1 MSGWI
6 KLHRSLLQW
15 EWYDDIN
22 VKVTFIHLL
31 LSANH
36 APRKWRG
43 IDIGR
48 GQLWTSIGNL
58 SKEVGI
64 SEKQIRNCLKKL
76 ESTSEIVIQGASNGT
91 MITVCKYDSYQ
102 AKEETEGE
110 QMGERR
116 ANDGQTMGKQ
126 WATNKNDNNYKND
139 KNVSVPTREEVE
151 KEICTILF
159 SRGIAS
165 VSFPVQDLAQRFHDN
180 YESKGW
186 EINGQRIYKWQ
197 PKLNQWISEEL
208 KNKSS
213 SLETQEEKEA
223 REFMEMVNAYNTHK
237 TLYGEDSANA
247 KFNFDVQPNNNNH
260 RIA

>member
-1 MSGWI
+1 MAENKKSFILYCDQKGVWDKLDDAQAGRLI
-6 KLHRSLLQW
+6 KHIISYVNDDNPVAPDFITELAFEPIKQSLKR
-15 EWYDDIN
+15 D
-22 VKVTFIHLL
+22 
-31 LSANH
+31 
-36 APRKWRG
+36 
-43 IDIGR
+43 
-48 GQLWTSIGNL
+48 
-58 SKEVGI
+58 
-64 SEKQIRNCLKKL
+64 LKKWENQQEQRSEAGKRSAEVRKRNAQL
-76 ESTSEIVIQGASNGT
+76 AQRDSTTVNERSISSTVNG
-91 MITVCKYDSYQ
+91 
-102 AKEETEGE
+102 
-110 QMGERR
+110 
-116 ANDGQTMGKQ
+116 
-126 WATNKNDNNYKND
+126 
-139 KNVSVPTREEVE
+139 NVSVNDNVNANANVNGSVIKTPTREEVE
-151 KEICTILF
+151 KEICNNLF
-159 SRGIAS
+159 TRGIAS
-165 VSFPVQDLAQRFHDN
+165 VSFPVEDLAQRFHDN

>member
-48 GQLWTSIGNL
+48 GQLWTSIGSL

-76 ESTSEIVIQGASNGT
+76 ETTSEIVIQGASNGT

-116 ANDGQTMGKQ
+116 ANDGQTMGEQ

-165 VSFPVQDLAQRFHDN
+165 VSFPVEDLAQRFHDN

-186 EINGQRIYKWQ
+186 QINGQRIVKWQ
-197 PKLNQWISEEL
+197 PRLNSWVMEEL
-208 KNKSS
+208 KKDNST
-213 SLETQEEKEA
+213 LETQEEKEA
-223 REFMEMVNAYNTHK
+223 REFMQAIKKQATNEY
-237 TLYGEDSANA
+237 LYGNREETS
-247 KFNFDVQPNNNNH
+247 K
-260 RIA
+260 RIGNV